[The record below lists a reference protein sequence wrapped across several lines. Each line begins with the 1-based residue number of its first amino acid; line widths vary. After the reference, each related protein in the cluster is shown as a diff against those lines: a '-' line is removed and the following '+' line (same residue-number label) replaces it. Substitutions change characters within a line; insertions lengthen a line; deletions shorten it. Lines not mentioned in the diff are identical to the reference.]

1 MHHKHNLL
9 KTTLCLLLSSCIP
22 TVEPVIDTDPL
33 SVRVDFI
40 DGYTTLV
47 INPGPEKAINVVL
60 QFSGTDVRFNEPR
73 CKVMSLKTVC
83 NLGDVAATYR
93 MPFLGIMNHYSV
105 SYYRIDGSLHTKE

>member
-1 MHHKHNLL
+1 MRHKHNLL

-22 TVEPVIDTDPL
+22 TVEPQIDTDPL
-33 SVRVDFI
+33 TVRVDFI

-83 NLGDVAATYR
+83 NLGDLEATYK
-93 MPFLGIMNHYSV
+93 MPFRGIMNTFSV
-105 SYYRIDGSLHTKE
+105 SYYRIDGSLHTKG